1 MVAQNQATIETITD
15 ETLRYTINEY
25 RLILTNDKEITLDL
39 RKTDKLSNFVFL

>member
-1 MVAQNQATIETITD
+1 MVAPNQVTIETITG

-39 RKTDKLSNFVFL
+39 RKTD